1 MHFMKVSLQKMSYQ
15 INVLCLYNSGK
26 LSDDLLLKKKTPRLL
41 RYIKQQPRRFIK
53 GSIWLHLEE
62 TKEPSAFKATTCI
75 ITYPQ
80 K

>member
-1 MHFMKVSLQKMSYQ
+1 MFYACT
-15 INVLCLYNSGK
+15 IPGNCLMIYY
-26 LSDDLLLKKKTPRLL
+26 KKKRMTPRLL

>member
-1 MHFMKVSLQKMSYQ
+1 MFYACT
-15 INVLCLYNSGK
+15 IPGNCLMIYY
-26 LSDDLLLKKKTPRLL
+26 KKKTPRLL

-53 GSIWLHLEE
+53 GSICLHLEE

>member
-1 MHFMKVSLQKMSYQ
+1 MFYAYT
-15 INVLCLYNSGK
+15 IPGNCLMIYYK
-26 LSDDLLLKKKTPRLL
+26 KKKTPRLL